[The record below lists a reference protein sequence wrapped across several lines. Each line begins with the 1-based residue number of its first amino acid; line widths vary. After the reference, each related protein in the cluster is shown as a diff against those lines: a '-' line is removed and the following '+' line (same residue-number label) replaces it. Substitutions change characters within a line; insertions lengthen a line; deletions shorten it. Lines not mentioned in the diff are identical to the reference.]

1 LKTITHLEFE
11 KILSENPGLILL
23 DVRTPAEFDDGY
35 IEGSVNIPLDQ
46 LTPAYFQENNKRFSE
61 DSLYII
67 CHRGPRAQYAAKL
80 FEKEGICNTVVVDGG
95 VSAWIDEGFEV
106 KKLKG

>member
-1 LKTITHLEFE
+1 MKTITHLEFE

-61 DSLYII
+61 GSFYII
-67 CHRGPRAQYAAKL
+67 CHRGPRAQHAAKL